1 MRITTAPH
9 AIEARAAFGGYSA
22 FPRRVAPLLAMRLTV
37 MREYAANRNHVAV
50 WADTAKQV
58 HEAIVAVCFAEVA
71 RRRRY
76 RRFASRVALDAI
88 VAYEKAYVVTLSRD
102 EAGHYHPE
110 PGTEYPFA
118 VSDSAAPPPISS
130 ATSGSQTPVRGACA
144 VTSRQTARAA
154 ATPSPFPTAVSSTSR
169 PCPRHA
175 APTSPTCGPAT
186 VSGTSPPAS
195 PTPSANSARATDP
208 PCAAVP
214 RPGSRPGHGRRT
226 PAPPPAR
233 RPTGQSPE

>member
-102 EAGHYHPE
+102 EAGHYRPE
-110 PGTEYPFA
+110 PGTEYAFA
-118 VSDSAAPPPISS
+118 VSDI
-130 ATSGSQTPVRGACA
+130 G
-144 VTSRQTARAA
+144 RAA
-154 ATPSPFPTAVSSTSR
+154 ADLLGDEWFADSGSWGVRGYLQADGESGGYTLAVSD
-169 PCPRHA
+169 
-175 APTSPTCGPAT
+175 
-186 VSGTSPPAS
+186 SGVLYVETLPEA
-195 PTPSANSARATDP
+195 
-208 PCAAVP
+208 
-214 RPGSRPGHGRRT
+214 RRT
-226 PAPPPAR
+226 DVADVWSSDRLGDIAAR
-233 RPTGQSPE
+233 VADTIRELRKGD